1 MSDSKINAVIEHYCK
16 ARLIE
21 GMYSGTSQVTITR
34 RDFKTGET
42 TYLIRLDDETRRVS
56 DKALAD
62 IRDGLTELLEKTVA
76 FE

>member
-16 ARLIE
+16 VRLME
-21 GMYSGTSQVTITR
+21 RTYNGTSQVTITR

-56 DKALAD
+56 DEVLAD
-62 IRDGLTELLEKTVA
+62 IRDGLTELLEKTVT

>member
-1 MSDSKINAVIEHYCK
+1 MSDSKINTVIEHYCK
-16 ARLIE
+16 VGLMERMISRL
-21 GMYSGTSQVTITR
+21 TITR

-42 TYLIRLDDETRRVS
+42 TYLIRLDDETHRVS

-62 IRDGLTELLEKTVA
+62 IRDGITELLEKTVT

>member
-1 MSDSKINAVIEHYCK
+1 MSDSKINTVIEHYCNV
-16 ARLIE
+16 RLAE
-21 GMYSGTSQVTITR
+21 RVYNGTSRLTITR
-34 RDFKTGET
+34 RDFKAGET

-62 IRDGLTELLEKTVA
+62 IRDGITELLEKTVT